1 MVTDNQITVDDRT
14 NSEGNKYSAMSN
26 VEELR
31 RKFQEFRTACKT
43 ILPKV
48 DPMLVEDV
56 ILRQQN
62 PEEQLMYTVEVFT
75 DGSRDPEDAKKTI
88 LANTGMVPEIYD
100 NATHYVVNYKITLET
115 LEGIQKYPDV
125 QEIKG
130 DYSGITASRGAAHA
144 RGKRDDGSNVASSS
158 Y

>member
-1 MVTDNQITVDDRT
+1 M
-14 NSEGNKYSAMSN
+14 SA

-31 RKFQEFRTACKT
+31 RRFQEFRTACKT

-56 ILRQQN
+56 ILRQKQN
-62 PEEQLMYTVEVFT
+62 PHEQLMYTVEVFT
-75 DGSRDPEDAKKTI
+75 DGSRDAEDVKKTI

-100 NATHYVVNYKITLET
+100 NGTHYVVNHKITLET

-130 DYSGITASRGAAHA
+130 DYSGTTASTGSAHERGE
-144 RGKRDDGSNVASSS
+144 
-158 Y
+158 